1 MWLGPHP
8 PPLAQWPQPLT
19 PPRAAAAAAAAA
31 GGACRE
37 GHPAAAAPGQ
47 AALRAHSRAR
57 DDQRRDHRQPAR
69 GQALLHGEV
78 HGGRRAWRRSWV
90 FAMGG
95 GGGGGGKGAACS
107 SARLPLPRLP
117 PSLAPCL
124 PFPHPAAPA
133 TCQAQC
139 RLALRVPTHPVLP
152 PFGQVAKDRFKSLQK
167 RGLIEPRRPA
177 HHRKGRRV
185 QYVGGERTEKA
196 LEGQVRALKGAE
208 GGGAGRGGGGQIIAC
223 MLPGHCLALSAGA
236 ADASGSPV
244 LS

>member
-1 MWLGPHP
+1 VVR
-8 PPLAQWPQPLT
+8 AEKATQQ
-19 PPRAAAAAAAAA
+19 PPRLGKQRYEPTAAPVMTSDEITGSLREVKPCFTVRFTVAGGPGGGAGSLQWAAA
-31 GGACRE
+31 
-37 GHPAAAAPGQ
+37 
-47 AALRAHSRAR
+47 
-57 DDQRRDHRQPAR
+57 
-69 GQALLHGEV
+69 
-78 HGGRRAWRRSWV
+78 
-90 FAMGG
+90 
-95 GGGGGGKGAACS
+95 GGGGGKGAACS

-208 GGGAGRGGGGQIIAC
+208 GGGAGRGGGGQINAC
-223 MLPGHCLALSAGA
+223 MQPGHCLALSAGA